1 MMTLE
6 KWLSE
11 RRLRSHETSVEE
23 IADLF
28 SLIERD
34 IADAKIEALS
44 ADRRFA
50 TAYNAALQ
58 LGTVVLRVAGYRT
71 SGMGHHWIT
80 FQAISEIIPDADIEL
95 VDYFDSCRQKRNT
108 ADYDCAGAISDGEV
122 KELLEETIKFREIV
136 YEWLRANHSQLL
148 PN

>member
-1 MMTLE
+1 MTLE

-11 RRLRSHETSVEE
+11 RRLRSHESSNEE

-34 IADAKIEALS
+34 IADAEIEALS

-58 LGTVVLRVAGYRT
+58 LGTVVLRAAGYRI

-80 FQAISEIIPDADIEL
+80 FQAISEVIPEADTEL

-108 ADYDCAGAISDGEV
+108 ADYDCAGIITDAEV
-122 KELLEETIKFREIV
+122 RELLGETIKFREFV
-136 YEWLRANHSQLL
+136 YDWLKVNHQKLW
-148 PN
+148 PR